1 MENKGDTAPSS
12 GKVPQRVVTLIR
24 WLGRGTREA
33 RRQERKENDGVD
45 GENRSIFL
53 RSATSFLGGGSGH
66 ERDSEGRRS
75 VFAWLAR
82 QHNSGDEEGKQR
94 PPAFERRRK
103 RYLTVSWKYK
113 KSIGMSAS
121 FVFVCNQILASG
133 LTSMPLTLID
143 FGWLPSLLM
152 NLLFCVLSFVCS
164 LLLLESVTLIEN
176 NQNFNERF
184 EYSATVRHYLAPLHG
199 ARSQKRLHPVTGTG
213 LGSLSGG
220 SEGTDGDRGD
230 RSSTSSP
237 PATGVVDF
245 PYGPAPLL
253 RRFLRLMA
261 NRQSACESP
270 TSGVGTPQPGVRG
283 RTAGAAPEADREQAR
298 KPRGVTSEDVVVAV
312 SSETPPEETLAKVR
326 FSVSSVFRALVSL
339 CNVRRWSLLAVD
351 AVTDLYTRV
360 VRGVHGVITTAPPL
374 LPPSFPRTFTM
385 LLHLNT
391 FLSTCSAALL
401 VAYCLDCLFLRI
413 FSFTLFLPL
422 LPTDVS
428 PFLSV
433 CGALEWLGAL
443 SALLLRPLLV
453 FFDAFVSLLF
463 LLLSLGGGPLST
475 VASWLPSFDPQASF
489 TSFFSD
495 GLSEAQDAL
504 DASWVSLSL
513 LFSAV
518 TNALCLPLGFLPE
531 TVSSP
536 LSAFL
541 LSLPRAFASG
551 YTRGSAPQP
560 FAVPALPFLY
570 ALPSQHQIEE
580 VFSGVC
586 TPNCDGEEPTTSSLL
601 PAGVT
606 AFFRPGTADAQ
617 GHSDAALSDLAAAA
631 AGSALG
637 QSSGVCTPCVG
648 HMGITLGYM
657 VTAGICLHLAAADLQ
672 DNMQLQFLSF
682 GAIIA
687 AVFQITASAALV
699 LLRVSSASALS
710 TLFPSTASS
719 PLASASPSP
728 DATRAVHTPGKN
740 LLGPGTCA
748 VAPSIPGRFA
758 GTEVCGRADQ
768 KLNQVQTLLS
778 HSETLANGKLEGSFL
793 ASPWPS
799 AIVRGSGIG
808 SLVSTFVDAYSF
820 SNALP
825 SWANEIKDDVPVT
838 RTILTSTAFSCAVYF
853 FFGYLCAAAFP
864 APSASSNVIAAMLP
878 SSPSF
883 VAVACICFFH
893 VFALLPN
900 IVTGQISCRYD
911 LINMAICMDKQSAF
925 FTASKLP
932 WLLYWLLTFSPVFA
946 LPSSLLTLSTNVL
959 LNFVAPA
966 VVFIYALHACADS
979 GEFFEDDERQLLS
992 ESGDCGSSL
1001 FLSRDREGSSDFS
1014 WETDVHGF
1022 SPSADS
1028 SFEKSPH
1035 YASPLFSGRVS
1046 PSLSSPRHAS
1056 RLLGDSLSTTASTGS
1071 VSPDSRGL
1079 KSCLKPGTS
1088 GQGLRAQGRKK
1099 TVVARIAAA
1108 SSGPRAGDDDGL
1120 HSLRM
1125 EAAEAGSRRE
1135 SRSGS
1140 GALGSTRF
1148 SGVEA
1153 EAGEGGDSTPGV
1165 LKRSHTQ
1172 EITRLATTARGGSG
1186 SLELRSRPTH
1196 ANLSNVGNAGGM
1208 ARVSG
1213 AVAGGGCARSREVQR
1228 QLHEWLQEYSRQLP
1242 DSEVALLLQRQ
1253 EQEEEDEQRRLQENE
1268 DEDAKNRCQQLGNAW
1283 LRRQALGEASGSEEE
1298 GGLRDTERNGEKEAE
1313 AQVPEEET
1321 AESDRRSEG
1330 EGRLPTGDGNA
1341 EAEETNEEAPGAVL
1355 APVNQEEQTRS
1366 DGAEAPGSEKDRE
1379 NAVSL
1384 SRSSKRTH
1392 VSFGR
1397 VSFDSTGTR
1406 EETTQCADGNQGEKD
1421 EWQAPNSSLLDQSTE
1436 DKCSQYGAAE
1446 SLERDETQGDKA
1458 EKEAL
1463 ETETDAPP
1471 AALAPGEIP
1480 VEFAAASDASRF
1492 VRRQGRTRR
1501 VDSASLALQAR
1512 QRAKEQ
1518 QKATEGAAEETL
1530 GGEQA
1535 DQKETSAG
1543 ETEDRKQAEDVREPS
1558 AAASA
1563 TGCSSPLMSTSTD
1576 EVSSPADEAS
1586 PSTAEEVSPST
1597 AQEVSPS
1604 TAQEVSPSTAQ
1615 EVSST
1620 ECVPEGAA
1628 ATPALL
1634 APGEILV
1641 EFAPASA
1648 ASTFVRRTAKS
1659 ARIDSVAVALQNK
1672 KAERQRQLARERGD
1686 RNGDPERVG
1695 APQAGE
1701 AGSSDRRVGEVA
1713 EVQTHDSASSSL
1725 FHPSSSSS
1733 SVSLSSP
1740 TLSLLS
1746 LSPAT
1751 SSVSA
1756 ESPGVGP
1763 PGPFAGDRDISKG
1776 GGGESPKAGPQS
1788 VGSDPGSPRCSRGSS
1803 AAPSAFAKT
1812 DSDGVS
1818 TRRMSLWHSLHRAT
1832 TRFRDSRLMS
1842 LFSAREDRS
1851 LESPSRVVW
1860 PLWSWGMSGESSGSP
1875 GPPQSLLRQCTSRLQ
1890 TLLIPGALCFSKS
1903 QRRVSTSTCAT
1914 GEEGPRVVVFA
1925 WLPTVEQKLVA
1936 TYVLLLVICF
1946 CAGVALAEDTH
1957 AFLEAFVVF
1966 LSTAAVSLFRLLLGG
1981 VCGTAWKGLHACISL
1996 IASAVPPPVAAGVSG
2011 LVESAVS
2018 SIGGAGAALEMFI
2031 RDSVPTV
2038 ARHAVAVT
2046 EALVAGAKE
2055 QAGGTFVARV
2065 LGSIWRLCS
2074 FLWAAVHV
2082 EETVIDRRASASA
2095 LTDGGASQVAP
2106 VGGDF
2111 HALDAGEDD
2120 GLWSFEAFFL
2130 SLLCLLLAAIPLFL
2144 YVSPARQRERR
2155 RSRYMPRRASD
2166 SPPFLRCP
2174 DSDA

>member
-1 MENKGDTAPSS
+1 MGNKGDTAPSS

-24 WLGRGTREA
+24 WLGRGAREA
-33 RRQERKENDGVD
+33 RRQENKENEGV
-45 GENRSIFL
+45 GREKRSIFL

-66 ERDSEGRRS
+66 QRNSEIRRS
-75 VFAWLAR
+75 VFGWLSR

-184 EYSATVRHYLAPLHG
+184 EYSATVRHYLAPMHG

-213 LGSLSGG
+213 LGPLSGG
-220 SEGTDGDRGD
+220 SEGRDGDS
-230 RSSTSSP
+230 SSTSSP
-237 PATGVVDF
+237 PSTGAVDF

-261 NRQSACESP
+261 NRQGGRESP
-270 TSGVGTPQPGVRG
+270 ASGVEAPQPGMG
-283 RTAGAAPEADREQAR
+283 RRAAGAALEADGEQAR
-298 KPRGVTSEDVVVAV
+298 KPGGVASEDAIVTVA
-312 SSETPPEETLAKVR
+312 SQTPPETLAKVR
-326 FSVSSVFRALVSL
+326 FSVSSVFRALVSV
-339 CNVRRWSLLAVD
+339 CNVRRWSLLAVG
-351 AVTDLYTRV
+351 AATDLYTRV
-360 VRGVHGVITTAPPL
+360 VRGVHGIITTAPPL

-433 CGALEWLGAL
+433 CGAVEWLGAL
-443 SALLLRPLLV
+443 SALLLRPLFV

-463 LLLSLGGGPLST
+463 LLLSLVGGPVST
-475 VASWLPSFDPQASF
+475 VASWFPSFDPQASF
-489 TSFFSD
+489 ALFFSD

-504 DASWVSLSL
+504 DASWMSLSR

-531 TVSSP
+531 TVSSL
-536 LSAFL
+536 LSAFPL
-541 LSLPRAFASG
+541 TLPRAFAIG
-551 YTRGSAPQP
+551 YSRGSAPQP

-601 PAGVT
+601 PAVVT
-606 AFFRPGTADAQ
+606 AFFRPRTADAQ

-631 AGSALG
+631 AGSTLG

-648 HMGITLGYM
+648 HMGITLGYV

-710 TLFPSTASS
+710 SLFPSAASS
-719 PLASASPSP
+719 PLASASPSS
-728 DATRAVHTPGKN
+728 DATRAVHI
-740 LLGPGTCA
+740 PGTCA
-748 VAPSIPGRFA
+748 VAPRIPGTFA

-768 KLNQVQTLLS
+768 MLNQVDTRFS

-959 LNFVAPA
+959 LNFAAPA
-966 VVFIYALHACADS
+966 VVFIYALHACADA
-979 GEFFEDDERQLLS
+979 GDFFEDERELLS
-992 ESGDCGSSL
+992 ESGDCGLSVV
-1001 FLSRDREGSSDFS
+1001 LSRDRKRGSASS
-1014 WETDVHGF
+1014 GETDVHGF
-1022 SPSADS
+1022 SPSPDS
-1028 SFEKSPH
+1028 AFETSPH
-1035 YASPLFSGRVS
+1035 HASPLFSARVS

-1071 VSPDSRGL
+1071 VSPDSCGL
-1079 KSCLKPGTS
+1079 KSCLKPGT
-1088 GQGLRAQGRKK
+1088 GGPGLRAQGRKK
-1099 TVVARIAAA
+1099 TVVARIDAA
-1108 SSGPRAGDDDGL
+1108 SSTPRAGNDDGL
-1120 HSLRM
+1120 HRLRM
-1125 EAAEAGSRRE
+1125 EAAEAGSRHE
-1135 SRSGS
+1135 SRNSS
-1140 GALGSTRF
+1140 GALGSDGF
-1148 SGVEA
+1148 SSVEA
-1153 EAGEGGDSTPGV
+1153 EAGEWGDSTPG

-1172 EITRLATTARGGSG
+1172 DVTRLATTARVGSG

-1196 ANLSNVGNAGGM
+1196 ANLANVGNAGGM

-1253 EQEEEDEQRRLQENE
+1253 EQEEEDEQRRLQEDE

-1283 LRRQALGEASGSEEE
+1283 LRRQALGDPSGSEEE
-1298 GGLRDTERNGEKEAE
+1298 GDLRETEQNGEKEAQ
-1313 AQVPEEET
+1313 AQAPEKEM
-1321 AESDRRSEG
+1321 AESDRTIEE
-1330 EGRLPTGDGNA
+1330 EGRRRPAGDGNS
-1341 EAEETNEEAPGAVL
+1341 EAEEANEEAPGALL
-1355 APVNQEEQTRS
+1355 APLNKEEQTRS
-1366 DGAEAPGSEKDRE
+1366 DGVEAPGNENDRE
-1379 NAVSL
+1379 NEVNL
-1384 SRSSKRTH
+1384 SRSSKRSH

-1397 VSFDSTGTR
+1397 VSFDSTDTR
-1406 EETTQCADGNQGEKD
+1406 EKTTQCGDGNQDEKE
-1421 EWQAPNSSLLDQSTE
+1421 EWQAPTSSLLDHSTE
-1436 DKCSQYGAAE
+1436 DKCSQYGASE
-1446 SLERDETQGDKA
+1446 SLEGDKTQGDKA

-1463 ETETDAPP
+1463 KTETDSPP
-1471 AALAPGEIP
+1471 AALTPGEIP
-1480 VEFAAASDASRF
+1480 VEFAAAEDASRF

-1518 QKATEGAAEETL
+1518 QRAADRSAEETL

-1543 ETEDRKQAEDVREPS
+1543 ATEDRKQAEDVRVPS
-1558 AAASA
+1558 GAASA
-1563 TGCSSPLMSTSTD
+1563 NGFSSLLISPSTD
-1576 EVSSPADEAS
+1576 EVSSPADEAP
-1586 PSTAEEVSPST
+1586 PSTAEKVPPST
-1597 AQEVSPS
+1597 AQEISSPD
-1604 TAQEVSPSTAQ
+1604 
-1615 EVSST
+1615 
-1620 ECVPEGAA
+1620 CVHGGPA

-1634 APGEILV
+1634 APGEILE

-1648 ASTFVRRTAKS
+1648 ASTFVRRTARS

-1672 KAERQRQLARERGD
+1672 KAERQRRLARERRNRNDDSELVGD
-1686 RNGDPERVG
+1686 S
-1695 APQAGE
+1695 QAGE
-1701 AGSSDRRVGEVA
+1701 AGSSDRRLGEVA
-1713 EVQTHDSASSSL
+1713 EAQTHDPISSSL
-1725 FHPSSSSS
+1725 FHPSPSSS

-1740 TLSLLS
+1740 HSSSLLS
-1746 LSPAT
+1746 LSLAT
-1751 SSVSA
+1751 SSASA
-1756 ESPGVGP
+1756 ESRGVEAAAP
-1763 PGPFAGDRDISKG
+1763 SAGDRDTSKDR
-1776 GGGESPKAGPQS
+1776 GGEGPKAGPQG
-1788 VGSDPGSPRCSRGSS
+1788 VGSVSGSPRCSREAS
-1803 AAPSAFAKT
+1803 AAPSAFAKH
-1812 DSDGVS
+1812 DSDAVS
-1818 TRRMSLWHSLHRAT
+1818 ARHISLWHSLHRAT
-1832 TRFRDSRLMS
+1832 TRFRCSS
-1842 LFSAREDRS
+1842 LLS
-1851 LESPSRVVW
+1851 
-1860 PLWSWGMSGESSGSP
+1860 LWSWGVNGESRGSRD
-1875 GPPQSLLRQCTSRLQ
+1875 PPQSLLRQCTSRLQ
-1890 TLLIPGALCFSKS
+1890 TLRIPGASCFSKS

-1914 GEEGPRVVVFA
+1914 SEEGPRVVVFA

-1946 CAGVALAEDTH
+1946 CAIVALAEDTH

-1966 LSTAAVSLFRLLLGG
+1966 LSTTAVSLFRLLRGG
-1981 VCGTAWKGLHACISL
+1981 VCGTAWKGLYACIGLVSSVVPSPVAAVVSDL
-1996 IASAVPPPVAAGVSG
+1996 VASAVAS
-2011 LVESAVS
+2011 LE
-2018 SIGGAGAALEMFI
+2018 GAGAAVEMFI
-2031 RDSVPTV
+2031 RVSVPTL
-2038 ARHAVAVT
+2038 ARRAVASA
-2046 EALVAGAKE
+2046 EALVVGAQE
-2055 QAGGTFVARV
+2055 QAGGTFVART
-2065 LGSIWRLCS
+2065 LGSIWRLRS
-2074 FLWAAVHV
+2074 FLWAAVHF
-2082 EETVIDRRASASA
+2082 EETVIDRQASPSA
-2095 LTDGGASQVAP
+2095 ATNGGASQVAP
-2106 VGGDF
+2106 VSDDF

-2130 SLLCLLLAAIPLFL
+2130 SLLCLLLTAIPLFL

-2155 RSRYMPRRASD
+2155 RNRCMQRQASD